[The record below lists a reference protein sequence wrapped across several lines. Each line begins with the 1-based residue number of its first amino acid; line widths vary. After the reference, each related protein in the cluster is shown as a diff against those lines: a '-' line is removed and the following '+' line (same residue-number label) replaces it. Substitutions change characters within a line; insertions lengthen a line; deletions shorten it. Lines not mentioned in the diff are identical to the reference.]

1 MAETEL
7 DRNEAATPYK
17 IEKARE
23 RGQVAKSADVVSVL
37 VLTSAMV
44 FLTWQGW
51 QTWRNLFRYDRAI
64 LTYAAGA
71 QASPAALWLLVEQMI
86 RASLS
91 LALPFFVTLMV
102 SAVAGHV
109 LQSGIVLSIDPLKP
123 DFTRLNPVTGFKRVF
138 SLQTLFL
145 AARSVL
151 KLVLLVWVVYLALK
165 SLVPDFYAISG
176 QPPAAATRRL
186 LEDIA
191 ALGLELCLVLWLVA
205 LLDLIFMRRQ
215 FAKQMRM
222 SKRELKEEIR
232 HREGDPRI
240 RARMRELRR
249 EMLKRS
255 LALRNTR
262 KADVLITNPTHVAVA
277 LRYVHGQ
284 MAAPQLVAK
293 GAGLLAAGMRRI
305 AARHRI
311 PVVQNPSLARQL
323 FKDLQVDE
331 TVPPDLYAPV
341 ARIIAWVFAARDAVA
356 GRRPTSGEA
365 A

>member
-1 MAETEL
+1 
-7 DRNEAATPYK
+7 
-17 IEKARE
+17 
-23 RGQVAKSADVVSVL
+23 
-37 VLTSAMV
+37 
-44 FLTWQGW
+44 
-51 QTWRNLFRYDRAI
+51 
-64 LTYAAGA
+64 
-71 QASPAALWLLVEQMI
+71 
-86 RASLS
+86 
-91 LALPFFVTLMV
+91 
-102 SAVAGHV
+102 
-109 LQSGIVLSIDPLKP
+109 
-123 DFTRLNPVTGFKRVF
+123 
-138 SLQTLFL
+138 
-145 AARSVL
+145 
-151 KLVLLVWVVYLALK
+151 
-165 SLVPDFYAISG
+165 
-176 QPPAAATRRL
+176 
-186 LEDIA
+186 
-191 ALGLELCLVLWLVA
+191 LVA